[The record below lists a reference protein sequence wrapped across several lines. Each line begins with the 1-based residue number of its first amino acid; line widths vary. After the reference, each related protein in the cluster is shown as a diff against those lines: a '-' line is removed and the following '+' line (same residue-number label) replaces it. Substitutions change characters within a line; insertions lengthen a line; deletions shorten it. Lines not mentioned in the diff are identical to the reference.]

1 MGKYFIVPNKR
12 AGWNFDQT
20 LEIECRAKTR
30 VFKSPS
36 PTVIPGIGESPI
48 PGDGESPPIKQ
59 ILEKIF
65 QN

>member
-1 MGKYFIVPNKR
+1 MFRFSCISPETPELQKVYSQLFVS
-12 AGWNFDQT
+12 
-20 LEIECRAKTR
+20 R

-36 PTVIPGIGESPI
+36 PTAFPGIGDSPI

-59 ILEKIF
+59 ILEKKI